1 MQWQVFSR
9 QGSAW
14 QCTLS
19 LVRRVSARRQLAG
32 QGERGEKRCRDMEVL
47 LVLRL
52 CCNCTYGNDCSMSES
67 SAVMMCSPVGCHAG
81 APLRL
86 LWISCYVEMNYSRW
100 LFLRSA
106 LNLCCAGIHW
116 VSYLRSYSWNWKHW
130 LMEFAAHLGRLSPS
144 IHLSIFT
151 NLLPNFFFVFF

>member
-1 MQWQVFSR
+1 MEGEFFPHLCLCVCSPAPSDCVCSGRFSAGR
-9 QGSAW
+9 AVHDSAHF
-14 QCTLS
+14 LS
-19 LVRRVSARRQLAG
+19 FVVVSARRQLAG

-86 LWISCYVEMNYSRW
+86 LSISCYVDMNYSRW

-106 LNLCCAGIHW
+106 LNLCCAGIH
-116 VSYLRSYSWNWKHW
+116 
-130 LMEFAAHLGRLSPS
+130 
-144 IHLSIFT
+144 
-151 NLLPNFFFVFF
+151 